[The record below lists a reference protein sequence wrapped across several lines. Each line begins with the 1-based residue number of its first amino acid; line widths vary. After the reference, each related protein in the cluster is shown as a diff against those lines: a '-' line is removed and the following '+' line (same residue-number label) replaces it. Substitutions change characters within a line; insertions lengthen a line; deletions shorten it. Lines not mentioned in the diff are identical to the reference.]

1 MNNLS
6 SISSIIAGI
15 MAVMTSVVSWKVLKD
30 HSTLGNPLL
39 SVCVGALSY
48 IGLLYL
54 PAGLKEMVL
63 LVYVALAI
71 AILFLLLWMGFQ
83 KVRRSRFYGDL
94 SQKIDKQIRRS
105 REQERNLRKTG
116 RQDGQRQDR

>member
-1 MNNLS
+1 
-6 SISSIIAGI
+6 
-15 MAVMTSVVSWKVLKD
+15 MAVMVTLVSLKVLKD
-30 HSTLGNPLL
+30 HSTLNNPII

-63 LVYVALAI
+63 LVYVALAV

-83 KVRRSRFYGDL
+83 KARQSRFLGDL
-94 SQKIDKQIRRS
+94 SQKIEKQIRRS
-105 REQERNLRKTG
+105 REKERNLQESS
-116 RQDGQRQDR
+116 RQDGRRQD

>member
-1 MNNLS
+1 MNDLS
-6 SISSIIAGI
+6 SINSIIAGI
-15 MAVMTSVVSWKVLKD
+15 MAVMTTVVSWKVLRD
-30 HSTLGNPLL
+30 HSTLNNPII

-63 LVYVALAI
+63 LVYVAMAI

-83 KVRRSRFYGDL
+83 RVRQSRFYGDL
-94 SQKIDKQIRRS
+94 SQKIEKQIRRS
-105 REQERNLRKTG
+105 RDQKRDLQESS
-116 RQDGQRQDR
+116 RQDGHRQD

>member
-1 MNNLS
+1 MNDLS
-6 SISSIIAGI
+6 SINSIVAGL
-15 MAVMTSVVSWKVLKD
+15 MAVMVTLVSLKVLKD
-30 HSTLGNPLL
+30 HSTLNNPII

-63 LVYVALAI
+63 LVYVALAV

-83 KVRRSRFYGDL
+83 KARQSRFLGDL
-94 SQKIDKQIRRS
+94 SQKIEKQIRRS
-105 REQERNLRKTG
+105 REKERNLQESS
-116 RQDGQRQDR
+116 RQDGRRQD

>member
-6 SISSIIAGI
+6 SMSSIIAGI
-15 MAVMTSVVSWKVLKD
+15 MSVITTVVSWKVLKD

-54 PAGLKEMVL
+54 PAGLKDMVL
-63 LVYVALAI
+63 LVYVAMAV

-83 KVRRSRFYGDL
+83 KARQSRLYSDL
-94 SQKIDKQIRRS
+94 SQKIEKQIRRQRDDQS
-105 REQERNLRKTG
+105 SLKKQEDLRK
-116 RQDGQRQDR
+116 D

>member
-1 MNNLS
+1 MNDLS
-6 SISSIIAGI
+6 SMSSIIAGI
-15 MAVMTSVVSWKVLKD
+15 MAVMTTLVSWKVLRD
-30 HSTLGNPLL
+30 HSTLNNPII

-54 PAGLKEMVL
+54 PAGLKDMVL

-83 KVRRSRFYGDL
+83 KVRQSRFLGDL
-94 SQKIDKQIRRS
+94 PKKIEKQIRRL
-105 REQERNLRKTG
+105 REDGRNLQKTK
-116 RQDGQRQDR
+116 RQDDRRQNG